1 MTTLAQRHAV
11 EHVLPSAEQRQQN
24 QQELLS
30 KIRALLNGYEEKY
43 RIPSDSLVEALRAGT
58 VQENQDIAEW
68 LVYWNGYQR
77 IQRG

>member
-1 MTTLAQRHAV
+1 MTALAQKQEV
-11 EHVLPSAEQRQQN
+11 EHVLPGAEQRQQN
-24 QQELLS
+24 RQELLS
-30 KIRALLNGYEEKY
+30 EIKTLLNGYEEKY
-43 RIPSDSLVEALRAGT
+43 RIPSASLVEALRAGV

>member
-1 MTTLAQRHAV
+1 MTTLAQKQAG
-11 EHVLPSAEQRQQN
+11 EHVLPGAEQRQQN
-24 QQELLS
+24 RQELLRE
-30 KIRALLNGYEEKY
+30 IRTLLNEYEEKY
-43 RIPSDSLVEALRAGT
+43 RIPSDSLVEALRAGV

>member
-1 MTTLAQRHAV
+1 MTTLAQRHEV
-11 EHVLPSAEQRQQN
+11 EHVLPSAEQREQN
-24 QQELLS
+24 RQELLS
-30 KIRALLNGYEEKY
+30 EIKTLLNGYEEKY
-43 RIPSDSLVEALRAGT
+43 RIPSGSLVEALRAGI